1 MHVLQLGTVIR
12 VLSWSYIVNS
22 QYGLYC
28 RNLLFSYLPALKSK
42 KITYNI
48 EQDSNSAFIV
58 VFFCCFFFVVFF
70 CLYFLWHYHQKGQYI
85 LVLSQAKPESL
96 EV

>member
-1 MHVLQLGTVIR
+1 MHVLQLGTVIH

-42 KITYNI
+42 KITYNT

-58 VFFCCFFFVVFF
+58 FFFVLVWFGFF

>member
-1 MHVLQLGTVIR
+1 MHVLQLGTVIH

-58 VFFCCFFFVVFF
+58 FFFLFWFGLVFFAFISSGIITKKDST
-70 CLYFLWHYHQKGQYI
+70 FLFYHKQNQR
-85 LVLSQAKPESL
+85 V
-96 EV
+96 